1 MAFTV
6 EHSIEIGAAPEAV
19 YRYLATSDD
28 WRRPTMESVAA
39 LTDGPMRVG
48 SRYETRG
55 RAGGLPFRVV
65 NEITSLDPPRLIA
78 WKEISGASPVTCLEG
93 CYQLDPAGAGT
104 RFTLRN
110 TYTPRPGLKLA
121 TPLLRWVI
129 SRQLARMMPRARD
142 QAEAAAG

>member
-6 EHSIEIGAAPEAV
+6 EHSIDIDASPDAV
-19 YRYLATSDD
+19 YRYLATNDD
-28 WRRPTMESVAA
+28 WRRPTMKSVTA

-55 RAGGLPFRVV
+55 RAGGVPFRVV
-65 NEITSLDPPRLIA
+65 NEITHHDSPRRLA
-78 WKEISGASPVTCLEG
+78 WKEISSTSPVVCIEG

-110 TYTPRPGLKLA
+110 TYTARVRLA

-129 SRQLARMMPRARD
+129 TRQTGRMMPRAKKL
-142 QAEAAAG
+142 AEASAR

>member
-110 TYTPRPGLKLA
+110 TYTARVRLA

-129 SRQLARMMPRARD
+129 TRQTGRMMPRAKKL
-142 QAEAAAG
+142 AEASAR